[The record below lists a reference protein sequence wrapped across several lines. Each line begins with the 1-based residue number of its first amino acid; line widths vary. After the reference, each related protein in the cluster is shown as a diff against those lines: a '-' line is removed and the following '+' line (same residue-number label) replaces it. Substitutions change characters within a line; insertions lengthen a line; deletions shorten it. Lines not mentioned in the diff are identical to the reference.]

1 MNVDKIIDCLILYND
16 QVESEMSIAKEIA
29 DYLNTNSIAA
39 QIISGNNP
47 SSGGKEIDSAL
58 VLVVLYSEQTNNSE
72 VIKSC
77 INTAFNQKKAII
89 PFVLDSSSMD
99 DELFYY
105 LNRKH
110 WIVANKKIEESLMQ
124 LLSALRVVLGRTQ
137 SYSSSSFFIKIY
149 PNEDTHIF
157 IRNDYKGIAKAYQWF
172 KFPVNEGVEYDI
184 SLRAVENPLL
194 KIDYNKIKIIDED
207 LVLHSDFSCLR
218 QQIIESVDERMA
230 LFKTAEIYDEYNGY
244 RRYKL
249 YDGLYNKYYGCGYI
263 NKYYQC
269 ITEGNRFQGGDDFRD
284 GYATVKDNN
293 LEGLIDIFGRLIIP
307 IKYKRV
313 YFCCEDFIFVQND
326 NWRAG
331 VMNVYGETRIECKY
345 DTIWTEFE
353 DSCYFRVELNNMRG
367 IINNKGVEFWDN
379 EYGRYSCVND
389 PMIILFIRESEID
402 ILNEDGEKLHTIKNC
417 SAIGSHYNGIV
428 SFERNNR
435 WGLYNIYEQKE
446 IQPAIYRCI
455 LPISEGIAAV
465 VDDSN
470 KVGFVDIHGNIIIDY
485 RYDNPYPEKLE
496 KPHDLLHLLKRQ
508 EYFIFK
514 NGLCKVYH
522 KRSSTH
528 FINSAGE
535 ICI

>member
-1 MNVDKIIDCLILYND
+1 
-16 QVESEMSIAKEIA
+16 MSIAKEIA
-29 DYLNTNSIAA
+29 DYLNTNSIVAK
-39 QIISGNNP
+39 IISGNNP
-47 SSGGKEIDSAL
+47 SSDGKEIDSAL
-58 VLVVLYSEQTNNSE
+58 VLIVLYSEQTNNSE

-110 WIVANKKIEESLMQ
+110 WIVVDKKIEESLMQ
-124 LLSALRVVLGRTQ
+124 LLSALRVVLGHTQ
-137 SYSSSSFFIKIY
+137 SYTSSSLFIKIY
-149 PNEDTHIF
+149 PTEDTHIF
-157 IRNDYKGIAKAYQWF
+157 ICDDYKGIAKAYQWF
-172 KFPVNEGVEYDI
+172 KAPVNEGVEYDI
-184 SLRAVENPLL
+184 SLRAAENPLL
-194 KIDYNKIKIIDED
+194 IIDYNKIKIIDED
-207 LVLHSDFSCLR
+207 LVLHSDFSCQR
-218 QQIIESVDERMA
+218 QQIIESVDERIG
-230 LFKTAEIYDEYNGY
+230 LFKYAKIYDEYNGY
-244 RRYKL
+244 RRYEL
-249 YDGLYNKYYGCGYI
+249 YDGLYKYYGCGYI

-269 ITEGNRFQGGDDFRD
+269 VTGGKRFQGGYDFRD
-284 GYATVKDNN
+284 GYATVIENN

-313 YFCCEDFIFVQND
+313 YFCYEDFILVKND

-345 DTIWTEFE
+345 DSIWTEFE
-353 DSCYFRVELNNMRG
+353 DSCYFRVELNNMCG

-379 EYGRYSCVND
+379 EYGRYSSVND
-389 PMIILFIRESEID
+389 PKILLFIRESEID

-446 IQPAIYRCI
+446 ILPAIYRCM
-455 LPISEGIAAV
+455 LPIGEGIAAV

-470 KVGFVDIHGNIIIDY
+470 KVGFVDIHGNIVIDC
-485 RYDNPYPEKLE
+485 RYDNPYPEELE
-496 KPHDLLHLLKRQ
+496 KPYYFLLNQLKRQ
-508 EYFIFK
+508 DYFIFK

-522 KRSSTH
+522 KRTSTH

>member
-1 MNVDKIIDCLILYND
+1 M
-16 QVESEMSIAKEIA
+16 
-29 DYLNTNSIAA
+29 
-39 QIISGNNP
+39 
-47 SSGGKEIDSAL
+47 
-58 VLVVLYSEQTNNSE
+58 
-72 VIKSC
+72 
-77 INTAFNQKKAII
+77 
-89 PFVLDSSSMD
+89 
-99 DELFYY
+99 
-105 LNRKH
+105 
-110 WIVANKKIEESLMQ
+110 
-124 LLSALRVVLGRTQ
+124 
-137 SYSSSSFFIKIY
+137 
-149 PNEDTHIF
+149 
-157 IRNDYKGIAKAYQWF
+157 
-172 KFPVNEGVEYDI
+172 
-184 SLRAVENPLL
+184 RAVENPLL

-207 LVLHSDFSCLR
+207 LVLHSDFSYQR
-218 QQIIESVDERMA
+218 QLIIESVDERIG
-230 LFKTAEIYDEYNGY
+230 LFKYAKIYGEHNGY
-244 RRYKL
+244 RRYEL
-249 YDGLYNKYYGCGYI
+249 GDRCGYI

-269 ITEGNRFQGGDDFRD
+269 ITGGKGFQDGYDFRD
-284 GYATVKDNN
+284 GYATVMENN
-293 LEGLIDIFGRLIIP
+293 LEGLIDIFGRIIIP

-313 YFCCEDFIFVQND
+313 YLCSEDFILVKND
-326 NWRAG
+326 NWRGAVNVWSAG

-345 DTIWTEFE
+345 DSIWTEFE

-389 PMIILFIRESEID
+389 PKILLFIRESEID

-446 IQPAIYRCI
+446 ILPAIYRCM
-455 LPISEGIAAV
+455 LPISEGTAAV

-470 KVGFVDIHGNIIIDY
+470 KVGFVDIHGNIVIDC
-485 RYDNPYPEKLE
+485 RYDNLYPEKLE
-496 KPHDLLHLLKRQ
+496 KPHDLLSILKRQ

>member
-1 MNVDKIIDCLILYND
+1 M
-16 QVESEMSIAKEIA
+16 
-29 DYLNTNSIAA
+29 
-39 QIISGNNP
+39 
-47 SSGGKEIDSAL
+47 
-58 VLVVLYSEQTNNSE
+58 
-72 VIKSC
+72 
-77 INTAFNQKKAII
+77 
-89 PFVLDSSSMD
+89 
-99 DELFYY
+99 
-105 LNRKH
+105 
-110 WIVANKKIEESLMQ
+110 
-124 LLSALRVVLGRTQ
+124 
-137 SYSSSSFFIKIY
+137 
-149 PNEDTHIF
+149 
-157 IRNDYKGIAKAYQWF
+157 
-172 KFPVNEGVEYDI
+172 
-184 SLRAVENPLL
+184 
-194 KIDYNKIKIIDED
+194 
-207 LVLHSDFSCLR
+207 LHSDFSCQR

-230 LFKTAEIYDEYNGY
+230 LFKTAKIYDEYNGY

-249 YDGLYNKYYGCGYI
+249 YDGLYNKYYGTGYI

-269 ITEGNRFQGGDDFRD
+269 ITEGNRFQDGDDFRD

-313 YFCCEDFIFVQND
+313 DFCYEDFILVKND

-331 VMNVYGETRIECKY
+331 AMNIYGETRIECKY
-345 DTIWTEFE
+345 DSIWQGFV
-353 DSCYFRVELNNMRG
+353 DDCYLHIELNNTQG

-379 EYGRYSCVND
+379 EYGSYSCVND
-389 PMIILFIRESEID
+389 PKILLFIRESEID
-402 ILNEDGEKLHTIKNC
+402 ILNEDGEKLYTIKNC

-470 KVGFVDIHGNIIIDY
+470 KVGFVDIHGNLIVDC

-496 KPHDLLHLLKRQ
+496 KPQDLLHLLKKQ
-508 EYFIFK
+508 DYFIFK
-514 NGLCKVYH
+514 NGLCKVYFKGSH
-522 KRSSTH
+522 SIH